1 MGVSVVISTY
11 NSSKNLQKTLD
22 SVKCFDE
29 IIVCDMESTDNT
41 VEIARK
47 NGVRVLPFKRKE
59 RNDFINAKKY
69 AIGHA
74 RQEWILLLHPDELV
88 PSELRI
94 WIHKFISN
102 PGNESGVYVPRKT
115 FIFNRFREDLY
126 PGYVMRLFARDCV
139 LWTED
144 PNEDLQIDGEIFK
157 VPSNKQNLAL
167 IHVGNSVDS
176 VFDRVMAPIPM
187 LQPDDEKVTGMQV
200 LLRPFGTFF
209 SEYFGKGSFRYGT
222 AGLIASLNES
232 MGEFYRLALKFERS
246 NPIDNETQGSSKKR
260 HEL

>member
-1 MGVSVVISTY
+1 MAGSA
-11 NSSKNLQKTLD
+11 Q
-22 SVKCFDE
+22 
-29 IIVCDMESTDNT
+29 
-41 VEIARK
+41 
-47 NGVRVLPFKRKE
+47 
-59 RNDFINAKKY
+59 
-69 AIGHA
+69 
-74 RQEWILLLHPDELV
+74 
-88 PSELRI
+88 
-94 WIHKFISN
+94 
-102 PGNESGVYVPRKT
+102 
-115 FIFNRFREDLY
+115 
-126 PGYVMRLFARDCV
+126 
-139 LWTED
+139 ED
-144 PNEDLQIDGEIFK
+144 PQIDGEIFK